1 MADTSSSSLPA
12 PDAAPAAFP
21 EPSTVP
27 APHWQAAVGGGVFLA
42 AAGLAVG
49 ALQIPGDAGYGGVGP
64 NFLPWICA
72 AVLGVC
78 GVWLVWEALTG
89 GYRQAAEPGG
99 AAKADL
105 GAFVWVSAGLLL
117 NALLITHLGF
127 IFSCTLCY
135 ALAVQGLRRA
145 AGHSG
150 LLRPGTL
157 AVDAGTGLMLSAPV
171 FWVFTQFLAI
181 NLPGLTETGWL

>member
-1 MADTSSSSLPA
+1 MADISSSSLPA
-12 PDAAPAAFP
+12 SDAAPAASP

-27 APHWQAAVGGGVFLA
+27 SARWQAAVGGGVFLVA
-42 AAGLAVG
+42 VGLAVG

-64 NFLPWICA
+64 NFLPWVCA

-78 GVWLVWEALTG
+78 GAWLVWEALTG
-89 GYRQAAEPGG
+89 GYRQAGEPGG

-105 GAFVWVSAGLLL
+105 GPFVWVSAGLLL

-127 IFSCTLCY
+127 ILSCTLCY

-145 AGHSG
+145 AGQSG
-150 LLRPGTL
+150 LLRPRTL
-157 AVDAGTGLMLSAPV
+157 ATDGFTGLVISAPV